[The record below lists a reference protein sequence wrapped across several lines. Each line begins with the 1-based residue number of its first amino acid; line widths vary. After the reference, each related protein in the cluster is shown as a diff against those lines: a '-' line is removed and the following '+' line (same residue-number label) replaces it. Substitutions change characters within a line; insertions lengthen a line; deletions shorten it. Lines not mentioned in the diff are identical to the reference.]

1 MEPVDFKMLF
11 EKAPVLFLVLAP
23 NSPQFTI
30 LGATDAYLKATMTL
44 REEVVGKSLF
54 EVFPDNPDAPEANSV
69 ARLRASLER
78 VLVSRASDTMA
89 VQKYDILTPVSGD
102 RIFEE
107 RYWSP
112 SNNPVFY
119 PGTRDVR
126 YIIHQAEDVT
136 TFVRASQLEEANSA
150 QSQQLE
156 QLETQT
162 ASMKR
167 EIVRRT
173 EELKSANEALQLAN
187 QHLSAALIK
196 AEAANRAKAEF
207 LANTSHEIRTPLN
220 AVIGFAQLL
229 GKDPT
234 VAAAHREQIHSIS
247 NAGEHLLELINL
259 VLDMSR
265 LEAGKTMLSP
275 RPMRLSELILDT
287 VKLMSIKCDDKG
299 VALKVDMSDSL
310 PKVILADPLRIR
322 QMLMNLLSNS
332 VKHTDKGEIR
342 ITASSVISTPPST
355 QMTFARHQI
364 TFEVKDTGSGID
376 PNDLPKLFTQFSQGS
391 KRTALGGTGL
401 GLAITQKLAR
411 LMDGDVSVQS
421 KLGVGSTF
429 RIDIFAQELSPE
441 LSENS
446 DSLITYSCR
455 TEDSKKSFLIVDDVE
470 TNRRVLR
477 AMLAKMGFTKV
488 YEASDGVSAIHQVTS
503 MRSWPSIVFMDL
515 FMPIM
520 DGFEATRRM
529 RQLPAGG
536 HLPIVAVSASFL
548 DPTEM
553 HQTDMDLFHAFLP
566 KPFGIDDLRQVL
578 ETQLSLRFVAETA
591 KVESNIGER
600 SKSPERGLRPP
611 TGPSQCH
618 KRILVVDDNRLN
630 QQVLLAM
637 LKRNGHNAEACS
649 GGAAAVDLI
658 KSGQLFDVILMDR
671 HMPNMDGLEACREIR
686 KLELSM
692 HGGQKR
698 SRIVCVTADLI
709 SQADMVEFEKAG
721 MDSAVSKPLKMEA
734 LQKVLEPD

>member
-1 MEPVDFKMLF
+1 MESVDFKLLF
-11 EKAPVLFLVLAP
+11 EKSPILFLVLAP
-23 NSPQFTI
+23 DAPRFTI

-54 EVFPDNPDAPEANSV
+54 EVFPDNPDAPGANSV
-69 ARLRASLER
+69 ARLRASLVRLLET
-78 VLVSRASDTMA
+78 RAIDTMA
-89 VQKYDILTPVSGD
+89 VQKYDILMPVTGD

-112 SNNPVFY
+112 SNTPVFH
-119 PGTRDVR
+119 PGPRDIR
-126 YIIHQAEDVT
+126 YILHQVEDVT
-136 TFVRASQLEEANSA
+136 TFVRASQLEETNSA
-150 QSQQLE
+150 QTQQLE
-156 QLETQT
+156 QLENQST
-162 ASMKR
+162 SMKR
-167 EIVRRT
+167 EIVKRT
-173 EELKSANEALQLAN
+173 EELKDANQALQQAN

-275 RPMRLSELILDT
+275 RPMRLAELIMDT
-287 VKLMSIKCDDKG
+287 AKLLSIKCDDKG
-299 VALKVDMSDSL
+299 VVLKVNIAESL

-332 VKHTDKGEIR
+332 VKHTAKGEIS
-342 ITASSVISTPPST
+342 ISASSVISSPPTT
-355 QMTFARHQI
+355 QMIFARHQI

-376 PNDLPKLFTQFSQGS
+376 PEDIPKLFTQFSQGS

-411 LMDGDVSVQS
+411 LMDGDVTMES

-429 RIDIFAQELSPE
+429 RITVFAQELSPE
-441 LSENS
+441 LTDNS

-455 TEDSKKSFLIVDDVE
+455 TEDGEKSFLIVDDVE
-470 TNRRVLR
+470 TNRQVLR
-477 AMLAKMGFTKV
+477 AMLAQMGFNQV
-488 YEASDGVSAIHQVTS
+488 YEASDGVAAIHQITN
-503 MRSWPSIVFMDL
+503 MRRWPSIVFMDL

-520 DGFEATRRM
+520 DGFEATRRV
-529 RQLPAGG
+529 RQLPAGT

-548 DPTEM
+548 DPSEM
-553 HQTDMDLFHAFLP
+553 HQSDMGLFHGFLP
-566 KPFGIDDLRQVL
+566 KPFGIDDLRGVL
-578 ETQLSLRFVAETA
+578 ETQLSLRFVAKTINTTSGR
-591 KVESNIGER
+591 VDGSL
-600 SKSPERGLRPP
+600 SPERVREPGQ
-611 TGPSQCH
+611 PSPRY
-618 KRILVVDDNRLN
+618 KRVLIVDDNKLN

-637 LKRNGHNAEACS
+637 LKRNGHQVDARSS
-649 GGAAAVDLI
+649 GSAAIDLI
-658 KSGQLFDVILMDR
+658 KTGQFFDVILMDR
-671 HMPNMDGLEACREIR
+671 HMPNMDGLEASREIR
-686 KLELSM
+686 KLEGVL
-692 HGGQKR
+692 HKGQKR
-698 SRIVCVTADLI
+698 SRIVCVTADMI
-709 SQADMVEFEKAG
+709 SQVDLVDFEKAG
-721 MDSAVSKPLKMEA
+721 MDSAISKPLKMESLLRA
-734 LQKVLEPD
+734 LEAE